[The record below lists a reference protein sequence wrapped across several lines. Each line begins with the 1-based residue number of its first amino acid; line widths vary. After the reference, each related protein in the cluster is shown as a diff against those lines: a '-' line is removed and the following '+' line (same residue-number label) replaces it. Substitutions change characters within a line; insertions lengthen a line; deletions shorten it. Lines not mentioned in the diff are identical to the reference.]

1 MLVIVPWMMSSI
13 SSNDDYW
20 HSEDMMT
27 IMMMMN
33 VKDDFYDYHE
43 DNDHETSHSTI
54 ICSVLLAITSIMNVL
69 YLCSICLSICMT
81 L

>member
-1 MLVIVPWMMSSI
+1 MMSSI
-13 SSNDDYW
+13 SSNDIYW
-20 HSEDMMT
+20 HSEDMMN
-27 IMMMMN
+27 MMMMN

-54 ICSVLLAITSIMNVL
+54 ICSVLLAITSIMIVL
-69 YLCSICLSICMT
+69 YLCSICLSIYMT